1 MGVQAET
8 AGMDK
13 YAVSADAADAPG
25 SNDGPGGNT
34 EKIKALFNR
43 ADLNG
48 DGAIS
53 CMELGEVM
61 RQLGENFAESDLIR
75 IFTKMDRNHDNRIQ
89 FSELIDWIFG
99 FSDLSDGSD
108 LKARAA
114 AQTALGSGP
123 LDAASEKYQPTSEG
137 LAADFE
143 LELEGE
149 EPDLPDVVSGLRL
162 LSAAKLREM
171 FQNADVSKR
180 GHLLLDDIRR
190 LLFPHMA
197 NSTTNNFAVVK
208 VFAQM
213 DKNGDGKIHCGEFVS
228 YIMRTKDA
236 LSRWASDAD
245 KTHIASVF
253 SMADADWSGTITV
266 EEFEKMFGA
275 ETASE
280 QALLHSAFSAVDVNG
295 DGSVSI
301 IELAKVFGKE
311 LVKETKGIEVRGSM
325 MAGDDDEES
334 D

>member
-1 MGVQAET
+1 
-8 AGMDK
+8 
-13 YAVSADAADAPG
+13 
-25 SNDGPGGNT
+25 
-34 EKIKALFNR
+34 
-43 ADLNG
+43 
-48 DGAIS
+48 
-53 CMELGEVM
+53 M
-61 RQLGENFAESDLIR
+61 RHLGENFAETDLIR
-75 IFTKMDRNHDNRIQ
+75 IFTKMDRNHDSRIQ

-99 FSDLSDGSD
+99 FADLSDETD

-114 AQTALGSGP
+114 TQTALGSGP
-123 LDAASEKYQPTSEG
+123 VGAASGKYQPTSEG
-137 LAADFE
+137 LAVDFQ
-143 LELEGE
+143 LVLEGE

-171 FQNADVSKR
+171 FLNADVSKR

-197 NSTTNNFAVVK
+197 DSATNNFAVVK

-228 YIMRTKDA
+228 YIMRAKDA
-236 LSRWASDAD
+236 LSRRASDSD
-245 KTHIASVF
+245 KKHMASAF

-266 EEFEKMFGA
+266 KEFEKMFGA

-280 QALLHSAFSAVDVNG
+280 QALLHSAFSAVDANG
-295 DGSVSI
+295 DGSVSML
-301 IELAKVFGKE
+301 ELAKVFGKE

-325 MAGDDDEES
+325 VAGDDDEES